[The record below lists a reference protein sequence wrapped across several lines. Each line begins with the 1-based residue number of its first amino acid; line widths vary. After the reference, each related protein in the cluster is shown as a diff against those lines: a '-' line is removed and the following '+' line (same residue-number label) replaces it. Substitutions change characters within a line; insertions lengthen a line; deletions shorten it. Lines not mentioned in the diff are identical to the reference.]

1 MSFACLY
8 APTFSLQAAWRN
20 EPEIFARP
28 AAVVDGTPPCLR
40 VIAANEKA
48 HDAGVV
54 IGMTQSAA
62 AEFSAIRRRSEA
74 QEQSAHAALLDCARA
89 FSPRIEDTA
98 IDTVLLDLEG
108 LERLLGPAS
117 EVARQALGRAGELG
131 LKIHVAIAANPDT
144 AILAARGFS
153 GITLI
158 PAGEEADRLAKLPI
172 EILDPSSQKLA
183 SEGLEILHAWGIHQL
198 KELAALPPVQLSE
211 RLGQEGVRWWQLARG
226 GYSRPLMLAQEVER
240 WEETWE
246 LEDPVETLD
255 ALDFVLSS
263 VLTRLSKRL
272 AVRSLATQELRLKL
286 DLAEGIE
293 PEPSLALEEKSRQK
307 DTNEPSAIKLYERK
321 LRFPMPLCNATLFFK
336 LWRLRLDSDL
346 PPAPVLRV
354 TVAAELARLRPVQ
367 GGLFSP
373 LAPDPEKL
381 ELTMARIKGIVG
393 NGNVGSPAL
402 IDSHKP
408 YTFCMNEFNVPPS
421 LTPVPCQ
428 PRRDGTPDAIH
439 SFASLSQPSRSATPA
454 KHRKFRQASIH
465 PLPSPLWGRG
475 EGGEGVPRTFQ
486 SRTGSLASGGKKN
499 PISMLSPAPSQSPN
513 YLMALRVFRPFVPAQ
528 VEWRSGRPTYLLSSM
543 IRGKIPF
550 AAGPWRN
557 SGDWWNDTS
566 WNLEEWD
573 VEIDVGA
580 YRAGRLHRRKAN
592 PVYRLSHDLA
602 RDEWYLQG
610 EYD

>member
-1 MSFACLY
+1 MRFACLY
-8 APTFSLQAAWRN
+8 APNFSLQAAWRN
-20 EPEIFARP
+20 EPEISEGA

-48 HDAGVV
+48 RDAGVA
-54 IGMTQSAA
+54 IGMTQSVA
-62 AEFSAIRRRSEA
+62 AEISKIRRRLEA

-117 EVARQALGRAGELG
+117 QIAWQAFDRARELG

-158 PAGEEADRLAKLPI
+158 PAGEEANRLAKLPI
-172 EILDPSSQKLA
+172 EILNPS

-198 KELAALPPVQLSE
+198 KDLAALPPVQLSE
-211 RLGQEGVRWWQLARG
+211 RLGQEGIRWRRLALG
-226 GYSRPLMLAQEVER
+226 SCSRPLIITQEVER
-240 WEETWE
+240 WEEVWE
-246 LEDPVETLD
+246 LEDPAETLD

-272 AVRSLATQELRLKL
+272 AIRSLATQELWLKL

-293 PEPSLALEEKSRQK
+293 PEPSLALEEERRQK
-307 DTNEPSAIKLYERK
+307 DTNEPSAMKIYERK
-321 LRFPMPLCNATLFFK
+321 LRFPLPLCNAALFFK

-354 TVAAELARLRPVQ
+354 TVAAKPARPRPAQ

-381 ELTMARIKGIVG
+381 ELTLARIKSLVG

-408 YTFCMNEFNVPPS
+408 YAFCMNEFSVPREGDRSGLMGRTGEGLQVGASPDPS
-421 LTPVPCQ
+421 PG
-428 PRRDGTPDAIH
+428 PRRLVKAPVAAH
-439 SFASLSQPSRSATPA
+439 SFASL
-454 KHRKFRQASIH
+454 
-465 PLPSPLWGRG
+465 
-475 EGGEGVPRTFQ
+475 
-486 SRTGSLASGGKKN
+486 RTGSLPLGEGKN
-499 PISMLSPAPSQSPN
+499 PILVVSSAALQTTSYP
-513 YLMALRVFRPFVPAQ
+513 MALRVFRPSIPAR
-528 VEWRSGRPTYLLSSM
+528 VEWRSGRPTYLSSSM
-543 IRGKIPF
+543 IRGRIPF

-557 SGDWWNDTS
+557 SGDWWNDAS
-566 WNLEEWD
+566 WNGEEWD
-573 VEIDVGA
+573 VEVERSALVGA
-580 YRAGRLHRRKAN
+580 RHGVPLHRKAN
-592 PVYRLSHDLA
+592 PVYRLYRDLT